1 MSDSRTPQLLHLRP
15 PVPVVLSDGMSEA
28 ERFQN
33 TTLRPILKF
42 QNDLLV
48 AVFRQYIRQHKNV
61 FASLSRAKKEAY
73 IDHALRQDI
82 PFRNGLIGTIVG
94 HFTTEEY
101 GRYLEQE
108 NELRRRIVDL
118 LARRLKDQIL
128 NTGY

>member
-15 PVPVVLSDGMSEA
+15 PMPVVLSDGMSEA

-48 AVFRQYIRQHKNV
+48 AVFRQYIRQRKNV
-61 FASLSRAKKEAY
+61 FASLSRARKEAY
-73 IDHALRQDI
+73 IDHALHHDLR
-82 PFRNGLIGTIVG
+82 FRDGLIGTIVG
-94 HFTTEEY
+94 QFTVEEY

-128 NTGY
+128 DAGY

>member
-15 PVPVVLSDGMSEA
+15 LVPVVLSDGMSEA

-61 FASLSRAKKEAY
+61 FASLSRARKEAY
-73 IDHALRQDI
+73 IDHALHHDLR
-82 PFRNGLIGTIVG
+82 FRDGLIGTIVG
-94 HFTTEEY
+94 QFTVEEY